1 MQTNEDDI
9 FHFYI
14 MYLALN
20 TVQIVRYTHLCDL
33 IKFYTKWHWI
43 QCRLYNDQILGCWVC
58 FFTWQVND
66 DDAVGIDW
74 TSETDRLLMMQ
85 MVIKLADINGPAKTH
100 ELHVRWTERI
110 SEEFYEQA
118 C

>member
-1 MQTNEDDI
+1 MQV
-9 FHFYI
+9 
-14 MYLALN
+14 
-20 TVQIVRYTHLCDL
+20 VQRSNFWD
-33 IKFYTKWHWI
+33 
-43 QCRLYNDQILGCWVC
+43 GVC